1 MSMVKELLVDVDVSE
16 TDEEVPDNEET
27 DSEDLSD
34 TLKDLDD
41 DYSSFEDLRYDE

>member
-16 TDEEVPDNEET
+16 TGEEVPDNEET
-27 DSEDLSD
+27 DSEDLSER
-34 TLKDLDD
+34 LKDLDD